1 MMILRARWIA
11 FALVVAVWGVS
22 GTLASAQDEDSRF
35 DSTDPAK
42 APLSVPLS
50 QIENRI
56 NGDPSAD
63 GIVLAITVKDRIMRM
78 DLKAMPGTTSVAAAT
93 RVVFMIGRLAEPDYT
108 ELRFSDEGKDLFVI
122 DGDAIRG
129 IGRQF
134 VWGEEGRGQNPIHL
148 IRLFVDALRYP
159 DGTRVAPE
167 FPGSLLGDTT
177 LATRTMVDVFNPG
190 WVLKNTKVL

>member
-1 MMILRARWIA
+1 MILRAGWIA
-11 FALVVAVWGVS
+11 FALVVAVWAVS

-42 APLSVPLS
+42 APLSVSLS

-56 NGDPSAD
+56 NGDPAAD
-63 GIVLAITVKDRIMRM
+63 GIVLAITVKDEIMRI

-93 RVVFMIGRLAEPDYT
+93 RVIFMIGRLAEPDYT

-167 FPGSLLGDTT
+167 FTGSLLGDTT
-177 LATRTMVDVFNPG
+177 VSTRTMVDVFNPE